1 MTKLLKDVAVV
12 IPVFNEE
19 KLIGECINEWL
30 NVLDSV
36 NLNYEILIIDD
47 GSSDATISIVERYG
61 DNQNIQLIIKQNEGH
76 GPTIL
81 AGYKRAVGIAEWVFQ
96 ADSDNEINPN
106 QFSALWSRRQGQDA
120 VIAWRQGR
128 DQTTVRRLVTF
139 FARVTTKVLFRCH
152 LRDVNIPFRLI
163 RSETLTILLEKI
175 PSDTFA
181 PNIAL
186 SGALSL
192 MNYQVEE
199 CPVVFNERIVGE
211 SSLSNLGAVRK
222 GGRALLELIKISRV
236 FP

>member
-96 ADSDNEINPN
+96 ADSDNEISPN

-128 DQTTVRRLVTF
+128 NQTTVRRLVTF

-192 MNYQVEE
+192 MNCQVEE

>member
-61 DNQNIQLIIKQNEGH
+61 DNQNVQVIIKQNEGH

-96 ADSDNEINPN
+96 ADSDNEISPN

-128 DQTTVRRLVTF
+128 NQTTVRRLVTF

-163 RSETLTILLEKI
+163 RSETLAILLEKI

-222 GGRALLELIKISRV
+222 GGRALLEWIKISRV

>member
-96 ADSDNEINPN
+96 ADSDNEISPN

-128 DQTTVRRLVTF
+128 NQTTVRRLVTF

>member
-61 DNQNIQLIIKQNEGH
+61 DNQNIQVIIKQNEGH

-96 ADSDNEINPN
+96 ADSDNEISPN

-128 DQTTVRRLVTF
+128 NQTTVRRLVTF

-192 MNYQVEE
+192 MNFQVEE

-211 SSLSNLGAVRK
+211 SSLSNLGALRK

>member
-61 DNQNIQLIIKQNEGH
+61 DNQNIQAIIKQNEGH

-96 ADSDNEINPN
+96 ADSDNEISPN

-128 DQTTVRRLVTF
+128 NQTTVRRLVTF

>member
-47 GSSDATISIVERYG
+47 GSSDATISIVERYR

-96 ADSDNEINPN
+96 ADSDNEISPN

-128 DQTTVRRLVTF
+128 NQTTVRRLVTF

-163 RSETLTILLEKI
+163 RSETLAILLEKI

>member
-1 MTKLLKDVAVV
+1 MAKLLKDVAVV

-19 KLIGECINEWL
+19 KLIGECIDEWL

-61 DNQNIQLIIKQNEGH
+61 DNQNIQAIIKQNEGH

-96 ADSDNEINPN
+96 ADSDNEISPN

-128 DQTTVRRLVTF
+128 NQTTVRRLVTF

-152 LRDVNIPFRLI
+152 LRDVNIPFRLF

-192 MNYQVEE
+192 MNFQVEE

-211 SSLSNLGAVRK
+211 SSLSNLGALRK

>member
-1 MTKLLKDVAVV
+1 MTKLLKDVAIV

-61 DNQNIQLIIKQNEGH
+61 DNQNIQMIIKQNEGH

-96 ADSDNEINPN
+96 ADSDNEISPN

-128 DQTTVRRLVTF
+128 NQTTVRRLVTF

>member
-61 DNQNIQLIIKQNEGH
+61 DNQNVQLIIKQNEGH

-96 ADSDNEINPN
+96 ADSDNEISPN
-106 QFSALWSRRQGQDA
+106 QFSALWSKRQGQDA

-128 DQTTVRRLVTF
+128 NQTTVRRLVTF

-199 CPVVFNERIVGE
+199 CPVIFNERIVGE

-222 GGRALLELIKISRV
+222 GGRALLELIKISKV

>member
-61 DNQNIQLIIKQNEGH
+61 DNQNLQVIIKQNEGH

-96 ADSDNEINPN
+96 ADSDNEISPN

-128 DQTTVRRLVTF
+128 NQTTVRRLVTF

-199 CPVVFNERIVGE
+199 CPVVFNQRIVGE

>member
-47 GSSDATISIVERYG
+47 GSSDATISIVERYR

-81 AGYKRAVGIAEWVFQ
+81 AGYKRAVGVAEWVFQ
-96 ADSDNEINPN
+96 ADSDNEISPN

-128 DQTTVRRLVTF
+128 NQTTVRRLVTF

-163 RSETLTILLEKI
+163 RSETLAILLEKI

>member
-61 DNQNIQLIIKQNEGH
+61 DNQNVQLIIKQNEGH

-96 ADSDNEINPN
+96 ADSDNEISPN

-128 DQTTVRRLVTF
+128 NQTTVRRLVTF

-199 CPVVFNERIVGE
+199 CPVIFNERIVGE

-222 GGRALLELIKISRV
+222 GGRALLELIKISKV

>member
-19 KLIGECINEWL
+19 KLIGECIDEWL

-61 DNQNIQLIIKQNEGH
+61 DNQNIQAIIKQNEGH

-96 ADSDNEINPN
+96 ADSDNEISPN

-128 DQTTVRRLVTF
+128 NQTTVRRLVTF

-152 LRDVNIPFRLI
+152 LRDVNIPFRLF

-175 PSDTFA
+175 PSDTFS

-192 MNYQVEE
+192 MNSQVEE

-211 SSLSNLGAVRK
+211 SSLSNLGALRK

>member
-96 ADSDNEINPN
+96 ADSDNEISPN

-128 DQTTVRRLVTF
+128 NQTTVRRLVTF

-163 RSETLTILLEKI
+163 RSETLAILLEKI

>member
-81 AGYKRAVGIAEWVFQ
+81 AGYKRAVDIAEWVFQ
-96 ADSDNEINPN
+96 ADSDNEISPN

-199 CPVVFNERIVGE
+199 CPVIFNERIVGE

-222 GGRALLELIKISRV
+222 GGRALLELVKISRV

>member
-61 DNQNIQLIIKQNEGH
+61 DNPNIQVIIKQNEGH

-96 ADSDNEINPN
+96 ADSDNEISPN

-128 DQTTVRRLVTF
+128 NQTTVRRLVTF

-199 CPVVFNERIVGE
+199 CPVIFNERMVGE

-222 GGRALLELIKISRV
+222 GGRALLELIKISKV

>member
-19 KLIGECINEWL
+19 KLIGECIDEWL
-30 NVLDSV
+30 NVLNSV

-47 GSSDATISIVERYG
+47 GSSDTTISIVKRYG
-61 DNQNIQLIIKQNEGH
+61 NNQNIQTIIKENEGH

-81 AGYKRAVGIAEWVFQ
+81 VGYRRAVGIAEWVFQ

-106 QFSALWSRRQGQDA
+106 QFSALWSKRQGKDA
-120 VIAWRQGR
+120 VIGWRQDR
-128 DQTTVRRLVTF
+128 NQTTVRRLVTYV
-139 FARVTTKVLFRCH
+139 ARVATKVLFHCH

-163 RSETLTILLEKI
+163 RSEILTVLLERI

-199 CPVVFNERIVGE
+199 CPVVYNERTVGD
-211 SSLSNLGAVRK
+211 SSLSGLAALRK
-222 GGRALLELIKISRV
+222 GGRALLELVKISRV

>member
-61 DNQNIQLIIKQNEGH
+61 DNPNIQVIIKQNEGH

-81 AGYKRAVGIAEWVFQ
+81 SGYKRAVGIAEWVFQ
-96 ADSDNEINPN
+96 ADSDNEISPN

-199 CPVVFNERIVGE
+199 CPVIFNERIVGE

-222 GGRALLELIKISRV
+222 GGRALLELIKISKV

>member
-61 DNQNIQLIIKQNEGH
+61 DNQNVQVIIKQNEGH

-96 ADSDNEINPN
+96 ADSDNEISPN

-128 DQTTVRRLVTF
+128 NQTTVRRLVTF

-163 RSETLTILLEKI
+163 RSETLAILLKKI

>member
-61 DNQNIQLIIKQNEGH
+61 DNPNIQVIIKQNEGH

-199 CPVVFNERIVGE
+199 CPVVFNQRIVGE

>member
-61 DNQNIQLIIKQNEGH
+61 DNPNIQVIIKQNEGH

-81 AGYKRAVGIAEWVFQ
+81 AGYKKAVGIAEWVFQ
-96 ADSDNEINPN
+96 ADSDNEISPN

-128 DQTTVRRLVTF
+128 NQTTVRRLVTF

-199 CPVVFNERIVGE
+199 CPVVFNQRIVGE

>member
-61 DNQNIQLIIKQNEGH
+61 DNPNIQVIIKQNEGH

-96 ADSDNEINPN
+96 ADSDNEISPN

-128 DQTTVRRLVTF
+128 NQTTVRRLVTF

-163 RSETLTILLEKI
+163 RSETLAILLEKI

-211 SSLSNLGAVRK
+211 SSLSNIGAVRK

>member
-19 KLIGECINEWL
+19 KLIGECIDEWL

-61 DNQNIQLIIKQNEGH
+61 DNQNVQLIIKQNEGH

-96 ADSDNEINPN
+96 ADSDNEISPN

-128 DQTTVRRLVTF
+128 NQTTVRRLVTF

-199 CPVVFNERIVGE
+199 CPVIFNERIVGE

-222 GGRALLELIKISRV
+222 GGRALLELIKISKV

>member
-61 DNQNIQLIIKQNEGH
+61 DNQNIQVIIKQNEGH

-96 ADSDNEINPN
+96 ADSDNEISPN

-152 LRDVNIPFRLI
+152 LRDVNIPFRLF

-192 MNYQVEE
+192 MNFQVEE

-211 SSLSNLGAVRK
+211 SSLSNLGALRK

>member
-47 GSSDATISIVERYG
+47 GSSDATISIVERYR

-96 ADSDNEINPN
+96 ADSDNEISPN

-152 LRDVNIPFRLI
+152 LRDVNIPFRLF
-163 RSETLTILLEKI
+163 RSETLTILIEKI

-192 MNYQVEE
+192 MNFQVEE

-211 SSLSNLGAVRK
+211 SSLSNLGALRK

>member
-1 MTKLLKDVAVV
+1 MTNLLKDVAGV

-61 DNQNIQLIIKQNEGH
+61 DNQNVQLIIKQNEGH

-96 ADSDNEINPN
+96 ADSDNEISPN

-199 CPVVFNERIVGE
+199 CPVIFNERIVGE

-222 GGRALLELIKISRV
+222 GGRALLELIKISKV

>member
-61 DNQNIQLIIKQNEGH
+61 DNQNIQAIIKQNEGH

-96 ADSDNEINPN
+96 ADSDNEISPN

-128 DQTTVRRLVTF
+128 NQTTVRRLVTF

-152 LRDVNIPFRLI
+152 LRDVNIPFRLF

-199 CPVVFNERIVGE
+199 CPVIFNERIVGE

-222 GGRALLELIKISRV
+222 GGRALLELVKISRV

>member
-47 GSSDATISIVERYG
+47 GSSDATISIVETYG
-61 DNQNIQLIIKQNEGH
+61 VNQNVQLIIKQNEGH

-96 ADSDNEINPN
+96 ADSDNEISPN

-199 CPVVFNERIVGE
+199 CPVIFNERIVGE

>member
-96 ADSDNEINPN
+96 ADSDNEISPN

-199 CPVVFNERIVGE
+199 CPVIFNERIVGE

>member
-61 DNQNIQLIIKQNEGH
+61 DNQNVQLIIKQNEGH

-96 ADSDNEINPN
+96 ADSDNEISPN

-120 VIAWRQGR
+120 VIEWRQGR
-128 DQTTVRRLVTF
+128 NQTTVRLLVTF

-163 RSETLTILLEKI
+163 RSETLAILLEKI

>member
-47 GSSDATISIVERYG
+47 GSSDATISIVETYG
-61 DNQNIQLIIKQNEGH
+61 DNQNVQLIIKQNEGH

-96 ADSDNEINPN
+96 ADSDNEISPN

-199 CPVVFNERIVGE
+199 CPVIFNERIVGE

-222 GGRALLELIKISRV
+222 GGRALLELVKISRV

>member
-61 DNQNIQLIIKQNEGH
+61 DNPNIQVIIKQNEGH

-81 AGYKRAVGIAEWVFQ
+81 SGYKRAVGIAEWVFQ
-96 ADSDNEINPN
+96 ADSDNEISPN

-199 CPVVFNERIVGE
+199 CPVIFNERIVGE

>member
-61 DNQNIQLIIKQNEGH
+61 DNPNIQVIIKQNEGH

-96 ADSDNEINPN
+96 ADSDNEISPN

-128 DQTTVRRLVTF
+128 NQPTVRRLVTF

-152 LRDVNIPFRLI
+152 LRDVNIPFRLF

-192 MNYQVEE
+192 MNFQVEE

>member
-47 GSSDATISIVERYG
+47 GSSDATISIVETYG
-61 DNQNIQLIIKQNEGH
+61 DNQNVQLIIKQNEGH

-96 ADSDNEINPN
+96 ADSDNEISPN

-128 DQTTVRRLVTF
+128 DQTTVRWLVTF

-163 RSETLTILLEKI
+163 RSETLTILLKKI

-199 CPVVFNERIVGE
+199 CPVIFNERIVGE

-222 GGRALLELIKISRV
+222 GGRALLELVKISRV

>member
-96 ADSDNEINPN
+96 ADSDNEISPN

>member
-61 DNQNIQLIIKQNEGH
+61 DNQNIQAIIKQNEGH

-96 ADSDNEINPN
+96 ADSDNEISPN

-199 CPVVFNERIVGE
+199 CPVIFNERIVGE

>member
-61 DNQNIQLIIKQNEGH
+61 DNQNIQAIIKQNEGH

-96 ADSDNEINPN
+96 ADSDNEISPN

-152 LRDVNIPFRLI
+152 LRDVNIPFRLF

-199 CPVVFNERIVGE
+199 CPVIFNERIVGE

-222 GGRALLELIKISRV
+222 GGRALLELVKISRV